1 MLIRSSIRETAFS
14 RNFDSAQ
21 AHMAQRF
28 RLADLYWTHNPKE
41 YKENNKNV
49 QTFIDHYVALALRKS
64 AGGEKLAEEGHQKQ
78 RYVFLEELATRTRD
92 PVELR
97 AQLLNILLAGRD
109 TTASLLSWLFHQLLR
124 NPEIF
129 AKLREAIIN
138 DFGTYENSEEITFSS
153 LKSCTYLQNCL
164 SETLRLW
171 TVVPGN
177 SRRTTKITTLPRGG
191 GPDGLSPIV
200 LPANMEVNYS
210 IHVMHRR
217 KDLWGPDAEEFKPE
231 RFQGRKP
238 GWEFLPFNG
247 GPRICIGQQF
257 ALTEASYVVV
267 RLLQRF
273 DKLVPAEGQLEDPV
287 RSRLTLTSC
296 PALPVTMKMRV
307 AKE

>member
-1 MLIRSSIRETAFS
+1 MLIQRFIRETAFS

-21 AHMAQRF
+21 AHMATRF
-28 RLADLYWTHNPKE
+28 RLGDLYWLHNPKE
-41 YKENNKNV
+41 YKENNKEI
-49 QTFIDHYVALALRKS
+49 QSFINHYVNIALRKS
-64 AGGEKLAEEGHQKQ
+64 SGGEKLAEEGDHKQ

-109 TTASLLSWLFHQLLR
+109 TTASLLSWLFHSLMR

-138 DFGTYENSEEITFSS
+138 DFGTYENPENITFSS
-153 LKSCTYLQNCL
+153 LKSCSYLQNCL
-164 SETLRLW
+164 NETLRLW

-191 GPDGLSPIV
+191 GPDGNSPVI
-200 LPANMEVNYS
+200 LAPNTEVNYS

-217 KDLWGPDAEEFKPE
+217 KDLWGEDAEEFKPE

-273 DKLVPAEGQLEDPV
+273 DKLQPAEGQLENPV
-287 RSRLTLTSC
+287 RSKLTLTSC
-296 PALPVTMKMRV
+296 PGKPVTLKMRV

>member
-1 MLIRSSIRETAFS
+1 
-14 RNFDSAQ
+14 
-21 AHMAQRF
+21 MATRF
-28 RLADLYWTHNPKE
+28 RLVDTYWMHNPKE
-41 YKENNKNV
+41 YRENNKNV
-49 QTFIDHYVALALRKS
+49 QTFIDHYVNLALRKS
-64 AGGEKLAEEGHQKQ
+64 AGDEKLAEEGNHKE

-109 TTASLLSWLFHQLLR
+109 TTASLLSWLFHELLR
-124 NPEIF
+124 HPEIF
-129 AKLREAIIN
+129 SKLRESILN
-138 DFGTYENSEEITFSS
+138 DFGTYENPENITFAT
-153 LKSCTYLQNCL
+153 LKSCTYLQHCL
-164 SETLRLW
+164 NETLRLW

-177 SRRTTKITTLPRGG
+177 SRRSTKITTLPRGG
-191 GPDGLSPIV
+191 GPDGQSPVII
-200 LPANMEVNYS
+200 PANTEVNYS
-210 IHVMHRR
+210 IHVTHRR

-273 DKLVPAEGQLEDPV
+273 DKLQPAEGQLANPV

-296 PALPVTMKMRV
+296 PANPVTLKMRV